1 MCFFPGYPTKENVA
15 KQLRWKKWNPNQHG
29 PMKIHELSLLAT
41 SSFWTP
47 RSKAQWLHGSSRL
60 TKTWLLAGVH
70 FSRGYCSPSLHP
82 EAATEQRGFSTMFTF
97 IARSLFSTLEIH
109 NTCPHLQQHA
119 ASCAR
124 HPEISECMLQVGS
137 LSWTSPSEPVQ
148 FAWLKFDQS
157 KAKALCHSFLGPK
170 HSLQSAFHRINSIN
184 RMNGQCDVNC
194 LQPPLPE
201 SGAQKGI
208 EMGSMPMTSIMIK

>member
-1 MCFFPGYPTKENVA
+1 
-15 KQLRWKKWNPNQHG
+15 
-29 PMKIHELSLLAT
+29 MKIHEPSLLAT

-97 IARSLFSTLEIH
+97 IARSLFSTLEIQ
-109 NTCPHLQQHA
+109 HLSSPA
-119 ASCAR
+119 AARRKLRKAPWNFRMHVASRVTFVNVAKWTRTSCMA
-124 HPEISECMLQVGS
+124 EIQ
-137 LSWTSPSEPVQ
+137 PVEGRGI
-148 FAWLKFDQS
+148 
-157 KAKALCHSFLGPK
+157 CHSFLGPK

-184 RMNGQCDVNC
+184 HMNDKCDVNC

-208 EMGSMPMTSIMIK
+208 EMGSMPMTSIRLW

>member
-1 MCFFPGYPTKENVA
+1 MFFPGYPTKENVA

-97 IARSLFSTLEIH
+97 IARSLFSTLEIQ
-109 NTCPHLQQHA
+109 HLSSPA
-119 ASCAR
+119 AAR
-124 HPEISECMLQVGS
+124 RKLRKAPWNFRMHVASRVTFVNVAKWTRTICMAEIRPVEGKGTLSFISGS
-137 LSWTSPSEPVQ
+137 
-148 FAWLKFDQS
+148 
-157 KAKALCHSFLGPK
+157 
-170 HSLQSAFHRINSIN
+170 
-184 RMNGQCDVNC
+184 
-194 LQPPLPE
+194 
-201 SGAQKGI
+201 
-208 EMGSMPMTSIMIK
+208 